1 MGGLQLSLWFKF
13 RVYQMNLQQ
22 RINLL
27 VQLGNYL
34 SADTPEWQ
42 QIKQKAGRQNG
53 WFIES
58 FINISV
64 NNIVQEFLSAD
75 KLTSLA
81 NYYRL
86 ASTIEN
92 PKKVGLVMAGN
103 IPLVGFHDW
112 LSIFLSG
119 HQAIVK
125 PSTKDDLLF
134 KHLLEK
140 LTVFDKNMGHQTQ
153 LADILKGC
161 DAYIATGS
169 NNTARYFDYYFAKY
183 PHIIRRNRTS
193 VAILNGK
200 ETVSDLD
207 KLSDDVHLYF
217 GLGCRNVT
225 KLYVPTGFDF
235 IPLLE
240 AFKKY
245 NYFIDHSKYKNN
257 YDYQLALH
265 ILNNKFYMSSG
276 ALLLVENEA
285 IFSAISQVHYST
297 CPYEPGSDG
306 YLDFINNL
314 KANEDIQCLVGHGFT
329 PFGQAQSP
337 QLTDFADGVDTM
349 KFLIKL

>member
-34 SADTPEWQ
+34 SANTPEWQ
-42 QIKQKAGRQNG
+42 QIKRKAGQQNG

-64 NNIVQEFLSAD
+64 NNIVQEFLSAN
-75 KLTSLA
+75 KLTNFA
-81 NYYRL
+81 NNYL
-86 ASTIEN
+86 LPPTIEN
-92 PKKVGLVMAGN
+92 QKRVGLVMAGN

-112 LSIFLSG
+112 LNIFLSG
-119 HQAIVK
+119 HLALVK
-125 PSTKDDLLF
+125 LSAKDDLLF

-140 LTVFDKNMGHQTQ
+140 LTEFDKNMGHQTQ
-153 LADILKGC
+153 LADMLKGC

-200 ETVSDLD
+200 ETENDLN

-225 KLYVPTGFDF
+225 KLYVPTGYDF

-240 AFKKY
+240 TFKKY
-245 NYFIDHSKYKNN
+245 AYFIDHGKYKNN

-285 IFSAISQVHYST
+285 LFSAISQIHYST
-297 CPYEPGSDG
+297 CSSEPGSDG

-314 KANEDIQCLVGHGFT
+314 RASKDVQCLVGQGFT
-329 PFGQAQSP
+329 PFGEAQSP
-337 QLTDFADGVDTM
+337 RLTDFADGVDTM
-349 KFLIKL
+349 KFLAGL